1 MNFFPFRIGSIA
13 LASAIA
19 TAFLMGAI
27 GPLDQALQDQRFAGL
42 NRTPSGDVVL
52 VDIDSAS
59 LAQVGVWPWPRS
71 VHAQLLDDL
80 MTLGASE
87 VVFDVDFSVASTTA
101 QDGVFE
107 QALTRAGGY
116 AYLAAFQQTSA
127 TGQVTLNYPLPAFAA
142 QAGAV
147 LVNVEADAAGVVHA
161 VPASLP
167 SENIP
172 ALAVALAPDHASG
185 ASINIDYGID
195 LDRVDRIPVAAILD
209 GSVSPDRIA
218 NRQVVI
224 GASALELRDAFRV
237 PRFGIVPGPLVQIA
251 ATETLKADRNLR
263 AVTPWAAIA
272 SLMALLAG
280 ALWIWRAI
288 SPGRLAV
295 LAGSVV
301 VLTEVAAFWAYGA
314 AWVFPTGIIHLTLLA
329 TVICRYAEDYAQ
341 RRRLVLASR
350 KRLEYLATH
359 DEPTGVLSRL
369 AFEQHV
375 DDALSRGVLP
385 IVAMVELSR
394 LREIGQV
401 LGQTLAAQ
409 TALEAAHRLQAA
421 SEAVGRLAPD
431 RFVIMLEGPVG
442 PCVANRVAAIGKM
455 LETPYE
461 VGLRSI
467 HLHSSFGV
475 AHALAAADK
484 AEKLLQNAD
493 IALSMAG
500 QAPDRVAFYSPEH
513 AIDLQRRQQLDA
525 ALRQALRNN
534 EFHLAFQPQID
545 IRTGA
550 VVGAEAL
557 LRWTARDLGPVSP
570 NDFIPLAESTGL
582 IVPIGRWI
590 LFEACRQAQRSGWTG
605 RLAVNVSTV
614 QFELADI
621 VEDVRNA
628 IAASGFPAGQ
638 LDIEVTESLLAED
651 EGRAVAVLTELR
663 QMGVGIAIDDFG
675 TGYSSLSY
683 LTTLP
688 FDKLKIDQ
696 SFVRGLDAP
705 ACQAVVD
712 TIVAMAHRLGKI
724 VVAEGIETMEQQSY
738 LAGIGCDIGQGY
750 LFGRAEA
757 LGRVQ
762 DVRSPL
768 GDAETRWAA
777 SA

>member
-1 MNFFPFRIGSIA
+1 MRFSPIQLGTAALTLAIASGLLLGA
-13 LASAIA
+13 LA
-19 TAFLMGAI
+19 
-27 GPLDQALQDQRFAGL
+27 PLDQALQDQRFAGL
-42 NRTPSGDVVL
+42 NRAPSGNVVL

-80 MTLGASE
+80 MMLGASE
-87 VVFDVDFSVASTTA
+87 VVFDVDFSAASTAA
-101 QDGVFE
+101 QDAILE

-147 LVNVEADAAGVVHA
+147 LVNVDADVSGVVHA
-161 VPASLP
+161 VPAGLP
-167 SENIP
+167 SEGIP
-172 ALAVALAPDHASG
+172 ALAVALAPGHASG
-185 ASINIDYGID
+185 ATINIDYGID

-209 GSVSPDRIA
+209 GSVSPARIA

-224 GASALELRDAFRV
+224 GASALELRDTFRV

-263 AVTPWAAIA
+263 AVTPWLAIA
-272 SLMALLAG
+272 SLMVLLAG

-288 SPGRLAV
+288 SPGKLAV
-295 LAGSVV
+295 LAGLVV
-301 VLTEVAAFWAYGA
+301 VLTEVGAFWAYGA
-314 AWVFPTGIIHLTLLA
+314 AWILPTGGIHLTLLA
-329 TVICRYAEDYAQ
+329 VVMCRYAEDYAQ

-350 KRLEYLATH
+350 RRLEYLATH

-385 IVAMVELSR
+385 IVAVVELSR
-394 LREIGQV
+394 LRETGQV

-431 RFVIMLEGPVG
+431 RFAIMLEGPVG
-442 PCVANRVAAIGKM
+442 LWAADRVAAIGRI
-455 LETPYE
+455 LEAPYE
-461 VGLRSI
+461 VGFRRV
-467 HLHSSFGV
+467 HLHSNFGV
-475 AHALAAADK
+475 THALTAADK
-484 AEKLLQNAD
+484 ADALLQNAD

-513 AIDLQRRQQLDA
+513 AISLQRRQQLDA

-534 EFHLAFQPQID
+534 EFYLAFQPQID
-545 IRTGA
+545 LLTGA

-557 LRWTARDLGPVSP
+557 LRWTARDLGPVGP

-582 IVPIGRWI
+582 IVPIGRWV
-590 LFEACRQAQRSGWTG
+590 LLEACRQAQQSGWTG
-605 RLAVNVSTV
+605 RLAVNVSTM
-614 QFELADI
+614 QFDLADI

-638 LDIEVTESLLAED
+638 LDIEVTESLLAQD
-651 EGRAVAVLTELR
+651 EGRVVSALTDLR
-663 QMGVGIAIDDFG
+663 QMGVGISIDDFG

-696 SFVRGLDAP
+696 SFVRDLDTP

-724 VVAEGIETMEQQSY
+724 VVAEGIETAAQHSY
-738 LAGIGCDIGQGY
+738 LASIGCNVGQGY
-750 LFGRAEA
+750 LFGRPDA
-757 LGRVQ
+757 LPVVQ
-762 DVRSPL
+762 DDPHLVVMA
-768 GDAETRWAA
+768 GTRWAA